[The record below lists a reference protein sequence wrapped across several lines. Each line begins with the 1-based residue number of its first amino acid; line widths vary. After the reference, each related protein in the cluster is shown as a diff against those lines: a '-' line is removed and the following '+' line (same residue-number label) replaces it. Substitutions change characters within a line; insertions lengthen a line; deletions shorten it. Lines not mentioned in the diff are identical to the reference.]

1 MIYNKATLNDIK
13 GLSTLVSN
21 MFTSNNSDELNKVL
35 TNYIRNKESEIFI
48 CKDEENIIGLA
59 MISLRHEHVEGCNVY
74 PVAYIEGI
82 YIKEEYENGDIAKS
96 LLSEAE
102 KWAKDNGACQMAS
115 DCELDN
121 LESYS
126 FHIACGFS
134 QVRQITCFKKE
145 IQ

>member
-35 TNYIRNKESEIFI
+35 TNCIRNKESEIFI

-59 MISLRHEHVEGCNVY
+59 MISLRHEHVEGCNIY

-82 YIKEEYENGDIAKS
+82 YIKEEYRRCGCAKE
-96 LLSEAE
+96 LLTECE
-102 KWAKDNGACQMAS
+102 KWAKEKGCTEFAS
-115 DCELDN
+115 DCELN
-121 LESYS
+121 NAESFR
-126 FHIACGFS
+126 FHLSMGFEEEN
-134 QVRQITCFKKE
+134 RIICFKKS
-145 IQ
+145 I